1 MVAAKIREYR
11 DELRW
16 SRAQMAR
23 RSGLSENVIENIETG
38 RPDDAGERR
47 RDVTVDELLAVA
59 TAFGVD
65 PASLLP
71 KPMPVDPSAKADAQ
85 ARMGNAMA
93 IIAREERTLD
103 ELTRQMGAVTRQM
116 TVSRKMIEDHRSLI
130 ERIQAGYY

>member
-1 MVAAKIREYR
+1 
-11 DELRW
+11 
-16 SRAQMAR
+16 MAR